1 MTSPE
6 NQVCPQCG
14 KSVQPYHMFCPWCD
28 ADIGSH
34 AENRTLPLDEDAGS
48 DSSKAAP
55 AVEIQNCFSCGK
67 QIENYHEFCPWCDI
81 DLKNNTGGSELP
93 EENKAPC
100 APGEQQS
107 VNPESGEKSPATDR
121 MQFEGHN
128 DVTLQASFQP
138 LPENREIAPG
148 VVCTV
153 CGNPLQQNFNVCNM
167 CGTPVNQQT
176 VLTAPN
182 VNPNGVVALSSS
194 TYTGIDASL
203 VQATPHMAENQSAV
217 FNCRMA
223 APLLIHFLGGKH
235 YKKGEMGILEFQ
247 ITNVSDFPLSEVEFQ
262 ADSSVATEHTLG
274 KKLSF
279 TIVQGQSAPVN
290 ISGFSP
296 LRSGSDVIKVGI
308 KARVQGLCDLYL
320 NCEMTI
326 QVIDESR
333 NDSQKNIN
341 VNISSSGPLIVDMED
356 ALANVDKEQPRFHP
370 EQSCRWVEVPVYW
383 DEKKMEAEA
392 LYFPAACV
400 DSKVFGFN
408 PSDFIQNH
416 MISPEDSVKAV
427 LSDKNGTA
435 TYLFSGKILNLGRN
449 PELNH
454 IPSIL
459 HPLEQYRG
467 QNAKVSRQHCRI
479 VVKNNK
485 VFINDLSSHGVF
497 LNNSSGKIAKNSDV
511 RLKHN
516 DVISIAGVLS
526 LKIKIFTDHEAVI
539 SVLMERMHNK
549 TSERYGL
556 VCRYLPLGAD
566 PGLPVITGKGNNIAG
581 AFFYHPMQRQWCFRE
596 VTDQSHAG
604 NDLHIQRFQEFIF
617 GQTKHWLSIL

>member
-1 MTSPE
+1 MTSQE
-6 NQVCPQCG
+6 NQACPECG
-14 KSVQPYHMFCPWCD
+14 KSIQPYHMFCPWCD
-28 ADIGSH
+28 ADLGSH
-34 AENRTLPLDEDAGS
+34 AQNSTLPSNEDTVQ
-48 DSSKAAP
+48 DSPKAAP
-55 AVEIQNCFSCGK
+55 AVEVQNCFSCGK
-67 QIENYHEFCPWCDI
+67 QIEPFHEFCPWCDI
-81 DLKNNTGGSELP
+81 DLKNNTGEPELP

-100 APGEQQS
+100 DPAQQQS
-107 VNPESGEKSPATDR
+107 VMPESGKKPPAADR
-121 MQFEGHN
+121 MPFAGPN
-128 DVTLQASFQP
+128 DATLQASFQP
-138 LPENREIAPG
+138 LLENREPAPG
-148 VVCTV
+148 GVCTV

-176 VLTAPN
+176 VLPAANAT
-182 VNPNGVVALSSS
+182 PNGTTAMAPSN
-194 TYTGIDASL
+194 YTGIDTSL
-203 VQATPHMAENQSAV
+203 VQAVPHIGENQNTV
-217 FNCRMA
+217 FNCQMA
-223 APLLIHFLGGKH
+223 APLLIHFLAGKH
-235 YKKGEMGILEFQ
+235 YKKDEMGILEFQ
-247 ITNVSDFPLSEVEFQ
+247 ITNVSDFPLSEIEFH
-262 ADSSVATEHTLG
+262 ADSSVTPEQPLC

-290 ISGFSP
+290 ISGFLP

-308 KARVQGLCDLYL
+308 KAQVQGLCDLYL
-320 NCEMTI
+320 NCEITI
-326 QVIDESR
+326 QVIDEST
-333 NDSQKNIN
+333 NDSKKNIN

-356 ALANVDKEQPRFHP
+356 ALANIDKEQPRFHP

-400 DSKVFGFN
+400 DSRIFGFT
-408 PSDFIQNH
+408 PSDFLQNH
-416 MISPEDSVKAV
+416 MISPEDCVKAV

-435 TYLFSGKILNLGRN
+435 TYLFSGNILNLGRN

-454 IPSIL
+454 ITCVL
-459 HPLEQYRG
+459 HPQEQYRG
-467 QNAKVSRQHCRI
+467 QNAKVSRRHCRI

-485 VFINDLSSHGVF
+485 VFINDLSSHGIF

-516 DVISIAGVLS
+516 DVISIAGVLF

-539 SVLMERMHNK
+539 SVLLERIHNK

-556 VCRYLPLGAD
+556 VCRYLPLGGD
-566 PGLPVITGKGNNIAG
+566 PGLPVITREGNTIAG

-596 VTDQSHAG
+596 VTDQSRAG
-604 NDLHIQRFQEFIF
+604 NDLYIQRFQEFIF